1 MELLQDESMLLELPA
16 MGRGRP
22 SAAMLAERARLQKVI
37 EENRK
42 RLAAQADSVSDT
54 QMLEEIQY
62 RFDMLSRYAIAAASG
77 EIRCLVGSGSP
88 GIGKSWDLMK
98 TLDDIIPGE
107 YEVIEGGDI
116 SPVHLFMAGYRNREA
131 GRVLVFDDS
140 DGLFMKDECCN
151 ILKKLTDSSPVRRL
165 TYMKASPVLETEGV
179 PNEYTF
185 EGSVIFLS
193 NLNFERMATGSD
205 RRAQHIAALNTR
217 SLVLDLQ
224 IHTPRAKYIWVRYKA
239 VTAIL
244 PNMNV
249 TEETQTKVLEYLD
262 KHYDRF
268 KSLSLRTIEYLVT
281 TIRMNGENW
290 QKDANI
296 MLLK

>member
-1 MELLQDESMLLELPA
+1 
-16 MGRGRP
+16 
-22 SAAMLAERARLQKVI
+22 
-37 EENRK
+37 
-42 RLAAQADSVSDT
+42 
-54 QMLEEIQY
+54 
-62 RFDMLSRYAIAAASG
+62 
-77 EIRCLVGSGSP
+77 
-88 GIGKSWDLMK
+88 
-98 TLDDIIPGE
+98 
-107 YEVIEGGDI
+107 
-116 SPVHLFMAGYRNREA
+116 MAGYRNREA

-224 IHTPRAKYIWVRYKA
+224 IHTPRAKYIWVRY
-239 VTAIL
+239 
-244 PNMNV
+244 
-249 TEETQTKVLEYLD
+249 
-262 KHYDRF
+262 
-268 KSLSLRTIEYLVT
+268 LSLIH
-281 TIRMNGENW
+281 I
-290 QKDANI
+290 
-296 MLLK
+296 

>member
-1 MELLQDESMLLELPA
+1 MFDIQDESNLLELPP

-42 RLAAQADSVSDT
+42 RLVSQTAAVTDQDLLDD
-54 QMLEEIQY
+54 IQY
-62 RFDMLSRYAIAAASG
+62 RFDMLSRYAVAAASG
-77 EIRCLVGSGSP
+77 EIRCLVASGSP

-116 SPVHLFMAGYRNREA
+116 SPVHLFMAGYRNREV

-140 DGLFMKDECCN
+140 DGLFLKDECCN

-165 TYMKASPVLETEGV
+165 TYMKDSKVLEAEDV
-179 PNEYTF
+179 PNEYAF

-193 NLNFERMATGSD
+193 NLDFDRMAQGTD
-205 RRAQHIAALNTR
+205 RRSQHIAALNTR
-217 SLVLDLQ
+217 SLPLDLK
-224 IHTPRAKYIWVRYKA
+224 IHTQRAKYVWVRHKA

-244 PNMNV
+244 PRRGV
-249 TEETQTKVLEYLD
+249 TEEVQTMVLDYID
-262 KHYDRF
+262 KHYDRMR
-268 KSLSLRTIEYLVT
+268 SLSLRTIEYLVT
-281 TIRMNGENW
+281 TIRMNPENW
-290 QKDANI
+290 QKDAGI